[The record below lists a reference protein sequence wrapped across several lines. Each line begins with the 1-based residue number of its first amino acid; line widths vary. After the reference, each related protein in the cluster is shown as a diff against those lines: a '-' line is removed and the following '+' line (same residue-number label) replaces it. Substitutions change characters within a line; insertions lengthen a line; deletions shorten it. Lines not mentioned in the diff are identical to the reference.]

1 MGGPLSPVWCLLSWL
16 CRDWRAGLDIMGE
29 RRGPNGLEVPL
40 RYLIL
45 IYSNPASRA
54 LWETL
59 SDEQRVEFGR
69 GHMALGE
76 ALAESGE
83 LIVSEGLA
91 DPSLA
96 KRVSVREGRTLTS
109 DGPFAEVKEHLAGFY
124 LIECD
129 SVERAVEQAA
139 RVPDAAWGQVEV
151 RPVYD
156 RGALD
161 L

>member
-1 MGGPLSPVWCLLSWL
+1 
-16 CRDWRAGLDIMGE
+16 
-29 RRGPNGLEVPL
+29 L

-45 IYSNPASRA
+45 IHSNPASRA
-54 LWETL
+54 LWEAL
-59 SDEQRVEFGR
+59 SHEQRLEFSR
-69 GHMALGE
+69 GHTAVRE

-96 KRVSVREGRTLTS
+96 KQVSVRDGRTLTS
-109 DGPFAEVKEHLAGFY
+109 DGPFAESKEHLAGFY

-129 SVERAVEQAA
+129 SIERAVEHAA

-151 RPVYD
+151 RPVFE
-156 RGALD
+156 RRAWD